1 MLKAAIVACALCAG
15 AGGTAFWVKA
25 GGSTAV
31 QPPVAAGS
39 LMPSIQE
46 MHLNAHLENLPVLV
60 VRDPF

>member
-15 AGGTAFWVKA
+15 AGGTAFWVKSS
-25 GGSTAV
+25 GSTAV
-31 QPPVAAGS
+31 PPPVAAGS

-46 MHLNAHLENLPVLV
+46 MHINAHLENLPVQV